1 MKKIFT
7 LFAALTMVLSMFA
20 ATETVYFV
28 NAQDWPGTITAHAW
42 DGSATGTEWP
52 GLATVKEAD
61 QIGGKDVYSFTAEAG
76 AYAKVIFTNKTDGDK
91 QTGDLDW
98 TAGKYYCK
106 DGWYTKEE
114 AAAKLE
120 QPIEYES
127 VYFVNVQGWSK
138 VNIYTWTPEV
148 GTWPGVAMTKE
159 AEQLAG
165 NDVYSYTVEKGTAFG
180 GMLFNCGGD
189 ECKTGDLKWTAGMYY
204 VKDGWYTKAE
214 AEEKLVGPGANL
226 PTVVLAGEMNNWDL
240 SKNVFNTS
248 KDLQTAS
255 AIVAL
260 DAQKTYAFKIVVDG
274 AWLGNTGTMER
285 SNCTG
290 WLFEALDGEETNAH
304 IIADVAGD
312 YTFTWT
318 YADSKLTVTYPN
330 TTTALEN
337 VVIENNATKVI
348 RNGQMYILRDGV
360 LYNAIGQIAE

>member
-1 MKKIFT
+1 MKKIFSF
-7 LFAALTMVLSMFA
+7 FAALTMVMPMFA
-20 ATETVYFV
+20 AQETVYFV
-28 NAQDWPGTITAHAW
+28 NAHKWAGTINAYAWTTNPNASWPGAA
-42 DGSATGTEWP
+42 AT
-52 GLATVKEAD
+52 KEAE
-61 QIGGKDVYSFTAEAG
+61 QIAGFDVYSFTAEAG
-76 AYAKVIFTNKTDGDK
+76 KYANVIFNNGSQ
-91 QTGDLDW
+91 QTADLKW

-114 AAAKLE
+114 AAAKLG
-120 QPIEYES
+120 QPVEYES
-127 VYFVNVQGWSK
+127 VYFVNVQEWSK
-138 VNIYTWTPEV
+138 VKIYTWGPEV
-148 GTWPGVAMTKE
+148 GTWPGVDMTKE
-159 AEQLAG
+159 NEKIG
-165 NDVYSYTVEKGTAFG
+165 GKEVYSYTVEKGSTFG

-189 ECKTGDLKWTAGMYY
+189 ECKTGDLKWTAGKYY

-260 DAQKTYAFKIVVDG
+260 DAQKTYAFKIVVNG
-274 AWLGNTGTMER
+274 AWLGNTGKMER

-330 TTTALEN
+330 ATTALEN

-348 RNGQMYILRDGV
+348 RNGQMYILRDG
-360 LYNAIGQIAE
+360 LMYNIVGQVAE